1 MKGCEIEKDQI
12 RNDKYQ
18 RKFSLGVNEPYSDN
32 QVHHNIHSPDI
43 LDFLPKFYQNL
54 GRNSWLKS
62 KRGRV
67 HNYNVRTTNRSSNF
81 VISMKVKFE
90 RLFPFQRPDVPERS
104 GCRGVRWNV
113 GV

>member
-18 RKFSLGVNEPYSDN
+18 RKFSLSLWLSLGVNGPYSDN

-54 GRNSWLKS
+54 GRNRL
-62 KRGRV
+62 V
-67 HNYNVRTTNRSSNF
+67 EVQTRTRS
-81 VISMKVKFE
+81 
-90 RLFPFQRPDVPERS
+90 
-104 GCRGVRWNV
+104 
-113 GV
+113 